1 MKRIILLLIMIIGF
15 LSTVNI
21 VYAYEE
27 NSLESEL
34 IVRTN
39 SESNYEVEQI
49 EEAVYFEVE
58 FNTNGGFYT
67 SGNNNH
73 YTLPS
78 QTIAEGELVVKP
90 TIIKRHGYIFKYWSL
105 SDGTEWDFNNDLVYS
120 DISLTAVWQYNVN
133 RFINNPSNHLYA
145 VFPGSYNWSISSSNS
160 TQNVRGGIPV
170 EAGSYDSG
178 TVLNYDDELALAL
191 QLSGVASTY
200 GGCGPIAL
208 MGILD
213 YLSRTTGYRSLLSDP
228 YDFHE
233 RVRLANLTL
242 QNTNTSEIG
251 WVGNK
256 NTFTWPGDYM
266 TAFDTMID
274 MGNLSSQLSV
284 TQYGLLS
291 TDNKKY
297 TQIKNSIDRGMPV
310 TVWTFAQNSDDISQ
324 DYISYHYFNLYDY
337 TTYEGLDSDGNNVEK
352 TLYKAR
358 MNWGRNDEEY
368 VDADAFTGLWGVFV
382 YNETHQPQLIRP
394 NDYGYPSQYN
404 VTEIQQAVTLSNGFS
419 FNTNRLRTGYVW
431 SYINDVPDLRYLV
444 LSAKRLNA
452 GTAFLNYQFS
462 VPVKALNFD
471 ISLWSGNE
479 GLSWINDSVRLEYKD
494 SSGNW
499 ILAKEFYNNEYRQL
513 STMKTI
519 PNNHYLTFGSG
530 AYEIRLI
537 VECSTP
543 SGNRNYGR
551 VVIGNMT
558 ILY

>member
-1 MKRIILLLIMIIGF
+1 MIIGF